1 VAAIFELD
9 KRECL
14 MSLLECGYHV
24 VRQNKRWRYKVI
36 AHCTGGTIFG
46 IISIEEVVMSHGT
59 WIQFRDPVDSYISTG
74 SGLGES
80 SLASVLFQHQSTLR
94 WRRQYVSFC
103 WKFCW
108 ISSCN
113 PVSHCEFV
121 CMYSRSWVTGK
132 RFWLEGI
139 GVCIRSC
146 SQWRPQ
152 VGTVVLPNL

>member
-1 VAAIFELD
+1 MPDVPVGMWISCGQTEQEMKVQGHSTLHWWNNFWDHLYWRSCHLPWDLD
-9 KRECL
+9 P
-14 MSLLECGYHV
+14 H
-24 VRQNKRWRYKVI
+24 
-36 AHCTGGTIFG
+36 
-46 IISIEEVVMSHGT
+46 
-59 WIQFRDPVDSYISTG
+59 DPVDSYISMVQV
-74 SGLGES
+74 LGES
-80 SLASVLFQHQSTLR
+80 LLASVLFWHQSTLR
-94 WRRQYVSFC
+94 WRRQCVSFC
-103 WKFCW
+103 CKFCW

-113 PVSHCEFV
+113 PVLCCEFV